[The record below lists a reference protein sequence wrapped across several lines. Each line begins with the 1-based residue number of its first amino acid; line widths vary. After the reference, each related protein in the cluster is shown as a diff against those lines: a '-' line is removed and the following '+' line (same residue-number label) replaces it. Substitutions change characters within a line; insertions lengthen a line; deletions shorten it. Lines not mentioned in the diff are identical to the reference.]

1 MNRAHIFNS
10 WLSVYPKFYQQLDIG
25 WTEDQLLKMCKT
37 EGSSDKTP
45 FLKSLEEIEVLPR
58 PKFVSASVDEGMVEG
73 RAGFV
78 VATGDHRLVVAQ
90 RHEARA
96 CEREV
101 LLRGPMEGW
110 GGGQSPCRPL

>member
-1 MNRAHIFNS
+1 
-10 WLSVYPKFYQQLDIG
+10 
-25 WTEDQLLKMCKT
+25 MCKT

-90 RHEARA
+90 RHEAR
-96 CEREV
+96 EV